1 MNAHH
6 LDKNDGLLTSHQILV
21 IFVPKLWYINVVCI
35 GLIVV
40 ILILLSASR
49 LSFLHAIFDYVFRN
63 IPFRLIDFVALLFLF
78 TID

>member
-1 MNAHH
+1 MNTHH

-63 IPFRLIDFVALLFLF
+63 IPFRLIELRCIIVSVYD
-78 TID
+78 